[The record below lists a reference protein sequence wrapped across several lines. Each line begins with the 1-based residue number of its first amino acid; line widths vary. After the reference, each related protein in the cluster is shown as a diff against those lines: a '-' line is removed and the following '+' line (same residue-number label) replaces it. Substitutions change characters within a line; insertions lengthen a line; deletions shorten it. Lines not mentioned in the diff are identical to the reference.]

1 MSYTNGLD
9 KPTDYFNTKLY
20 TGNGSTQSIT
30 GVGFQPDWVWIKERS
45 STSSHALF
53 DAIRGATIKLSSNN
67 TDADNTSTADLTSFD
82 SDGFTNGDSGAVN
95 ESGQTYASWNWL
107 ASNTTA
113 SNTDGS
119 ITSTVS
125 ANTTSGF
132 RIVSYTGNGTA
143 GATVGH
149 GLGVVPKMIIV
160 KKLSGVSTWNV
171 YHQAIG
177 NGKGLYLNTTDAQTT
192 YTGFWNDT
200 SPTSSVFTVGA
211 DNTTNSATYIAYCFA
226 EKTGYSKF
234 GSYTGNG
241 STDGTFV
248 YTGFKPAWIMIK
260 RTDSTSNWLLYDNKR
275 EGYNQ
280 ANDYLNPDNSNVE
293 GGGDNYLDLL
303 SNGFKTRVASQSINV
318 SGETYIY
325 MVLGQ
330 SLVGSN
336 NVPCTAR

>member
-107 ASNTTA
+107 GANGTA

-125 ANTTSGF
+125 ANTDRKSTRLNSSHGY
-132 RIVSYTGNGTA
+132 ISYA
-143 GATVGH
+143 VFC
-149 GLGVVPKMIIV
+149 V
-160 KKLSGVSTWNV
+160 KK
-171 YHQAIG
+171 
-177 NGKGLYLNTTDAQTT
+177 K
-192 YTGFWNDT
+192 
-200 SPTSSVFTVGA
+200 
-211 DNTTNSATYIAYCFA
+211 
-226 EKTGYSKF
+226 KK
-234 GSYTGNG
+234 
-241 STDGTFV
+241 
-248 YTGFKPAWIMIK
+248 KIK
-260 RTDSTSNWLLYDNKR
+260 IKK
-275 EGYNQ
+275 Q
-280 ANDYLNPDNSNVE
+280 
-293 GGGDNYLDLL
+293 
-303 SNGFKTRVASQSINV
+303 KIQ
-318 SGETYIY
+318 
-325 MVLGQ
+325 
-330 SLVGSN
+330 
-336 NVPCTAR
+336 